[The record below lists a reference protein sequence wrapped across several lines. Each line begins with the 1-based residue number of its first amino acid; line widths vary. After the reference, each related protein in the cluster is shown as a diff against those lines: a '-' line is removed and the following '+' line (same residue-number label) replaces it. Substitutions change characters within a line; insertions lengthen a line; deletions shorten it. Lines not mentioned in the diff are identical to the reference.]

1 MNHREIKTRDLLLF
15 CVLLENTG
23 HSSGVKSFILG
34 HYLTYI
40 VPPSQVLIIMCIGRF
55 RVPTFV
61 GEVGLRGAKV
71 NLCAVWRECSEPI
84 IRCRSC
90 GVLCVLRKQV
100 GWNKFVVCVI
110 V

>member
-55 RVPTFV
+55 RVSTLWEKFGCAGRRLICALCGGSAVSPSFGV
-61 GEVGLRGAKV
+61 GV
-71 NLCAVWRECSEPI
+71 AVFCVCSE
-84 IRCRSC
+84 
-90 GVLCVLRKQV
+90 
-100 GWNKFVVCVI
+100 NKSDGTSLLSA
-110 V
+110 